1 MCNYWSCGLLSGC
14 SNKINPR
21 VGITYGELYNQT
33 KEKSK
38 LVIDKGFNLIEIWEN
53 DWKKFIKTIK
63 ILQDKWRLK

>member
-1 MCNYWSCGLLSGC
+1 MSGC

-38 LVIDKGFNLIEIWEN
+38 LLIDKGFNLIEIWEN
-53 DWKKFIKTIK
+53 DWKKFIKSIIIIQKKYKNK
-63 ILQDKWRLK
+63 IY